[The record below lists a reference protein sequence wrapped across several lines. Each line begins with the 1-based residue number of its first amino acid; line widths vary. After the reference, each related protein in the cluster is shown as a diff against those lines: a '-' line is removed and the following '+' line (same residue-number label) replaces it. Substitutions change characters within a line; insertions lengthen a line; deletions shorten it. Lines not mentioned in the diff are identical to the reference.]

1 VTEVPSGGTAP
12 AAADLRRAALAT
24 AAVFALNGFLMAAWI
39 SRLPATRDRL
49 HADPAQLGIVLLMT
63 GLGSLIAMPASGRL
77 CARYGSR
84 RVVAVATVPSCV
96 ALVALAF
103 LPTVWATGL
112 ALFVLGAGYGSWDV
126 AMNVQASGVDR
137 RAGRDL
143 MPRYHG
149 CWSVGG
155 FVGAVLGTLAAKA
168 GVPVPVHF
176 MVDAALVAVGVGLA
190 LPFFLGDAR
199 QSRLRAGDART
210 GRTHGFVTRTLVLIG
225 VVTLCATC
233 IEGAAA
239 DWLALYLHDGRGT
252 DQALA
257 AAGYAVFAVAMAA
270 SRFSGTSLID
280 RVGRVGAVRLGGVLA
295 GVGVLGAVLAPGVP
309 GALVGGLLWG
319 LGVAVIFP
327 AAMSAGGEVPG
338 HAAQGIATVAT
349 IGYGGF
355 LLGPPLIGLLA
366 QHLGLGSALLV
377 LPGLAACIVVLAPAV
392 RTRPAVPAGRA

>member
-1 VTEVPSGGTAP
+1 MTGAPAGATAP
-12 AAADLRRAALAT
+12 AALELRRAALAT
-24 AAVFALNGFLMAAWI
+24 AAVFALNGFLMAAWV

-49 HADPAQLGIVLLMT
+49 HADPASLGLALLMT
-63 GLGSLIAMPASGRL
+63 GLGSLLAMPTTGRL

-84 RVVAVATVPSCV
+84 RVVAATLVPSCI

-103 LPTVWATGL
+103 LPTVWAVG
-112 ALFVLGAGYGSWDV
+112 AGLFVLGAGYGSWDV
-126 AMNVQASGVDR
+126 AMNVQASQVDR
-137 RAGRDL
+137 HAGRDL

-149 CWSVGG
+149 CWSVGA
-155 FVGAVLGTLAAKA
+155 FVGAALGTLAAAA
-168 GVPVPVHF
+168 GVPLAVQF
-176 MVDAALVAVGVGLA
+176 TTAATVVAVGVTVALRWFLA
-190 LPFFLGDAR
+190 DPTPDRASGDPR
-199 QSRLRAGDART
+199 RP
-210 GRTHGFVTRTLVLIG
+210 GRPHAFITRTLVVIG

-239 DWLALYLHDGRGT
+239 DWFALYLHDGRGT
-252 DQALA
+252 DPGLA

-270 SRFSGTSLID
+270 SRFSGTTVID
-280 RVGRVGAVRLGGVLA
+280 RIGRVAAVRWGGALA
-295 GVGVLGAVLAPGVP
+295 GLGVLGAVLAPGVP
-309 GALVGGLLWG
+309 GAMLGGLLWG

-355 LLGPPLIGLLA
+355 LLGPPVIGLLA

-377 LPGLAACIVVLAPAV
+377 LPVLAVGVVVLAPAV
-392 RTRPAVPAGRA
+392 RAPRAE